1 MDKKVCWINALE
13 KIKPNV
19 MTHGDELF
27 VKVKANMKYLYA
39 LMDDET
45 KVLECSTRLIH
56 LLFRE
61 GN

>member
-19 MTHGDELF
+19 YDTWRTEELF
-27 VKVKANMKYLYA
+27 VKIKGNMKYLYA

-45 KVLECSTRLIH
+45 KVLD
-56 LLFRE
+56 
-61 GN
+61 